1 MGLGRLYFEIISE
14 LVYMNLK
21 NEKNIDKLNKMYDN
35 LSYFDNYGTSV
46 ILFVILTIIVFVI
59 HSYFMI
65 LTQIQPIKDDWVNQ
79 RCKPQNMP
87 FAGIINKPV
96 DKTFSEYTQE
106 NFNYCIQDVLTGITG
121 AAVQPLTYVTSG
133 LTDVY
138 GNISNDIQSGRT
150 MFSEIRNKLKHI
162 TEEISG
168 RILNIT
174 VPIQQIVI
182 AFRDV
187 MSKSQG
193 ALTSA
198 LYTSLGTYYTLKSL
212 LGAIVEIVI
221 KILILMAATI
231 ILLWIFPFTWGFAG
245 TLTAFFIAI
254 SIPLAIVV
262 VFMTLVLDIH
272 SSGIPSVPSMKH
284 CFDEETLFIME
295 NGENKPIKDISVGEK
310 LAKGNE
316 INCKIIVDASYS
328 IMYELE
334 DIIVSDSHV
343 LCYTGKWIPVK
354 HHPDA
359 RRILKP
365 IYNKPYLYCFNTSS
379 KIIRLNGITFTD
391 WDELYGSR
399 LNDCI
404 YTKEDIHKHL
414 HCGLSKDTSITMSD
428 GREKSLVDV
437 NIGDLLW
444 NNVTVVGIVE
454 INGMTVNALYEYD
467 ITLEDLKELK
477 VLKDKRELEVDP
489 DLGKM
494 RIICSNNLYYFNDFG
509 KILPFD
515 TVCKKEIAKQEKL
528 YHLLTN
534 YSYFYIHKLKVSDY
548 NSCIDTKI

>member
-96 DKTFSEYTQE
+96 DKTFTEYTQE
-106 NFNYCIQDVLTGITG
+106 NFNYCLQDVLTGITG
-121 AAVQPLTYVTSG
+121 TAVQPLTYVTSG

-138 GNISNDIQSGRT
+138 GNISNDIQSGRN
-150 MFSEIRNKLKHI
+150 MFSVIRDKLTNI
-162 TEEISG
+162 TNEISG

-187 MSKSQG
+187 MSKTQG
-193 ALTSA
+193 TLTAA
-198 LYTSLGTYYTLKSL
+198 LYTSLGTYYTFKAL
-212 LGAIVEIVI
+212 LGAIVEIII
-221 KILILMAATI
+221 KILIIMAATI
-231 ILLWIFPFTWGFAG
+231 VLLWFFPVTWGFAG

-262 VFMTLVLDIH
+262 IFMTVVLDIH
-272 SSGIPSVPSMKH
+272 SSGIPAVPSMKQ
-284 CFDEETLFIME
+284 CFDEETMFVME
-295 NGENKPIKDISVGEK
+295 NGENKSIKNISVGEK
-310 LAKGNE
+310 LVKGNE

-328 IMYELE
+328 VMYELE
-334 DIIVSDSHV
+334 DIIVSDSHL

-354 HHPDA
+354 DHPDA
-359 RRILKP
+359 RILKTT
-365 IYNKPYLYCFNTSS
+365 YHKPYLYCFNTSS

-399 LNDCI
+399 LNDSI
-404 YTKEDIHKHL
+404 YKKEDIHKQL
-414 HCGLSKDTSITMSD
+414 HCGLSKDTSITMFD

-444 NNVTVVGIVE
+444 NNVKVVGIVE
-454 INGMTVNALYEYD
+454 MNGMTVNTLYEYD
-467 ITLEDLKELK
+467 ITLEDKLDLEL
-477 VLKDKRELEVDP
+477 DP

-494 RIICSNNLYYFNDFG
+494 RIICSDNLYYFNDFG
-509 KILPFD
+509 NILPFD

-534 YSYFYIHKLKVSDY
+534 YSYFYIRKLKVSDY
-548 NSCIDTKI
+548 NSCVDMKI

>member
-21 NEKNIDKLNKMYDN
+21 NKKNIEKLNKMYDN
-35 LSYFDNYGTSV
+35 LTYFDTYGTSV
-46 ILFVILTIIVFVI
+46 ILCVILTIIVFVI

-87 FAGIINKPV
+87 FAGMINKPI

-106 NFNYCIQDVLTGITG
+106 NFNYCLQDVLTGITG
-121 AAVQPLTYVTSG
+121 SAVQPLTYVTSG

-138 GNISNDIQSGRT
+138 GNISTDIQSGRN

-262 VFMTLVLDIH
+262 IFMTVVLDIH

-284 CFDEETLFIME
+284 CFDEDTMFIME
-295 NGENKPIKDISVGEK
+295 NGENKRIKDISVGEK

-359 RRILKP
+359 RRIVKTT
-365 IYNKPYLYCFNTSS
+365 YNKPYLYCFNTSS

-404 YTKEDIHKHL
+404 YKKEDIHKRL

-454 INGMTVNALYEYD
+454 INGMTVNTLYEYD
-467 ITLEDLKELK
+467 IILKDLKD
-477 VLKDKRELEVDP
+477 LKDNLELEVDL

-494 RIICSNNLYYFNDFG
+494 RIICSDNLYYFNDFG

-548 NSCIDTKI
+548 NSCIDMKI

>member
-21 NEKNIDKLNKMYDN
+21 NEKNIEKLNKMYDN
-35 LSYFDNYGTSV
+35 LTYFDTYGTSV
-46 ILFVILTIIVFVI
+46 ILCVILTIIVFVI

-404 YTKEDIHKHL
+404 YKKEDIHKHL

-454 INGMTVNALYEYD
+454 INGMTVNTLYEYD

>member
-404 YTKEDIHKHL
+404 YKKEDIHKHL

>member
-21 NEKNIDKLNKMYDN
+21 NEKNIEKLNKMYDN
-35 LSYFDNYGTSV
+35 LTYFDTYGTSV
-46 ILFVILTIIVFVI
+46 ILCVILTIIVFVI

-365 IYNKPYLYCFNTSS
+365 TYNKPYLYCFNTSS

-404 YTKEDIHKHL
+404 YKKEDIHKHL

-454 INGMTVNALYEYD
+454 INGMTVNTLYEYD